1 MFVVFRGTSLS
12 QEWLG
17 EGGVNGQ
24 FAQVRCRYGNRSF
37 GNVHKGF
44 KKYYHTVRDELHAAI
59 APLVN
64 GRDVIVTGHSLG
76 GGVAGIALPDLVA
89 RYRAKYQS
97 IVSYSFASPRVGD
110 PIYCAKLAEAD
121 VEAHRV
127 VNTEDLVPDLPPAN
141 TLKLDYRHYGG
152 LTSFTA
158 HYGTIANTHNTPALI
173 YAVET
178 PNQPETTWPLLEA
191 WARAK
196 GLVQVKSN

>member
-1 MFVVFRGTSLS
+1 MVG
-12 QEWLG
+12 G
-17 EGGVNGQ
+17 GGVNGQ